1 VNILQLANKATYPP
15 DGGSLAI
22 LSFAKGFVKNGHR
35 VYLLNM
41 ETYKHFNKPAIID
54 PEYKNEITIE
64 GIKINTHISI
74 FKLGL
79 NLFFSEK
86 PYIAQRFISKK
97 YLKKL
102 IAIVQSQHFDF
113 IQIEGLYML
122 QYIHAIK
129 KIFSGH
135 IIYRPHNIEYK
146 IWERNAIETK
156 SFFKKIYFNILAK
169 RLKQLELSLL
179 NTYDYILPIS
189 PFDAEKYT
197 ELGNT
202 KPLHIAPF
210 GIDFKKIPTPQKY
223 KYEQNIIF
231 IGALDWIP
239 NQNGLLWFI
248 NKCWEKILA
257 TEAKTELLIAGRN
270 APKRFINCL
279 QNKPAIKFIGEVENA
294 YDFMSTN
301 GPLIVPLFSG
311 SGLRVK
317 IIEAMALRKPIIST
331 SLGAEGIPY
340 ADKKNIIIANTDDE
354 FVHGAIH
361 LIQNKET
368 QKEMGENAYHL
379 AAANFDFAK
388 IAKEVVNFIK

>member
-1 VNILQLANKATYPP
+1 MNILQLANKATFPP

-22 LSFAKGFVKNGHR
+22 LSLAKGYVKNGHR

-41 ETYKHFNKPAIID
+41 ETYKHFNKAALID
-54 PEYKNEITIE
+54 PEYKNKITIV

-74 FKLGL
+74 FKLCF

-86 PYIAQRFISKK
+86 PYIAQRFYSKK
-97 YLKKL
+97 YLKRL
-102 IAIVQSQHFDF
+102 TAIVQSKHFDF
-113 IQIEGLYML
+113 IQIESLYML
-122 QYIHAIK
+122 QYIHALK
-129 KIFSGH
+129 KIYTGH

-146 IWERNAIETK
+146 IWERNSIETK
-156 SFFKKIYFNILAK
+156 SFFKKLYFNILAK

-189 PFDAEKYT
+189 PFDAEKYIA
-197 ELGNT
+197 LGNT

-210 GIDFKKIPTPQKY
+210 GIDLKKIPTPQKY
-223 KYEQNIIF
+223 KYQQNIIF

-239 NQNGLLWFI
+239 NQNGLIWFI
-248 NKCWEKILA
+248 NKCWNKILE

-270 APKRFINCL
+270 APKWLINCL

-294 YDFMSTN
+294 YNFMSNN

-317 IIEAMALRKPIIST
+317 IIEAMALKKPIIST

-340 ADKKNIIIANTDDE
+340 TNKQNILIANTDDE
-354 FVHGAIH
+354 FVHKVKNLIH
-361 LIQNKET
+361 NKET
-368 QKEMGENAYHL
+368 QEKIGENAYNL
-379 AAANFDFAK
+379 AAENFDLAK
-388 IAKEVVNFIK
+388 IAKGAVNFIK